1 MTQSSWISWIKRKNP
16 LPWIKSM
23 RYSSWLA
30 IVTVV
35 FCVWSGV
42 EFHHF
47 QKKQIEMRQELQIR
61 CQFQK
66 TVGLPNLAITSAAR
80 YLRHYSIAD
89 LTTPFQ
95 DYPASLD
102 HFPAGF
108 AFVPPDYSNMV
119 SPIIFGKREK

>member
-1 MTQSSWISWIKRKNP
+1 
-16 LPWIKSM
+16 M

-30 IVTVV
+30 IVIIF
-35 FCVWSGV
+35 FCLWSGL
-42 EFHHF
+42 ENRHFHKRLLEAE
-47 QKKQIEMRQELQIR
+47 QQLKLRR
-61 CQFQK
+61 QFQK
-66 TVGLPNLAITSAAR
+66 AVGLPNLAITSAAR

-108 AFVPPDYSNMV
+108 AFAPPDYSNMP
-119 SPIIFGKREK
+119 SPIVFGKLEK

>member
-1 MTQSSWISWIKRKNP
+1 
-16 LPWIKSM
+16 M

-30 IVTVV
+30 IVIAV
-35 FCVWSGV
+35 FCLWSGLSYL
-42 EFHHF
+42 HYHIR
-47 QKKQIEMRQELQIR
+47 QIESEQQLKLRR
-61 CQFQK
+61 QFQK
-66 TVGLPNLAITSAAR
+66 AVGLPNLAITSAAR

-108 AFVPPDYSNMV
+108 AFAPPDYSDMPC
-119 SPIIFGKREK
+119 PIIFGKLEKRNKANTL

>member
-1 MTQSSWISWIKRKNP
+1 
-16 LPWIKSM
+16 M

-30 IVTVV
+30 IVVVV
-35 FCVWSGV
+35 FCLIGGL
-42 EFHHF
+42 EYHHF
-47 QKKQIEMRQELQIR
+47 HKRLFETEQQLKLR

-80 YLRHYSIAD
+80 YLRHYSITD

-95 DYPASLD
+95 DYPASPD

-119 SPIIFGKREK
+119 SPIVFGNPTSGKTF